1 MSILSISEILIIPDI
16 VIIVALDIRHVF
28 KAGVIDLLSGW
39 PLEPLLCLHEHMLS
53 EELSLGHGLRLV
65 IFILF
70 LAVFFLDIFQ
80 LLFISLEDLCNI
92 VSFRTKICWIL
103 IEFRIHCL

>member
-16 VIIVALDIRHVF
+16 VIIVALDICHIF

-39 PLEPLLCLHEHMLS
+39 PLQPLLRLHEHMLS
-53 EELSLGHGLRLV
+53 EELALRDGLRLV

-70 LAVFFLDIFQ
+70 
-80 LLFISLEDLCNI
+80 
-92 VSFRTKICWIL
+92 
-103 IEFRIHCL
+103 